1 MPGTDTSL
9 ILDALGTFGAIV
21 IALAAL
27 RIGAMQFTLL
37 APKDAEAMPAFHVLG
52 LTAGVL
58 FGFALLLGAPHLDQF
73 TLRRIFAPDSLW
85 AAGAWEFL
93 AGHALPTAD
102 ALAAFGAA
110 FLGAGST
117 PLLSAAWLG
126 MAVFAAGLLVALRGW
141 RGRRRL
147 RAIGAF
153 IVLVVWTA
161 LILGY
166 AAHLIAWSAAHL
178 SFWIFALALLLFQRW
193 RHAAPAGH

>member
-1 MPGTDTSL
+1 MPDTDTSM
-9 ILDALGTFGAIV
+9 ILDALGTFAAVV

-27 RIGAMQFTLL
+27 RLGAMQFTLL
-37 APKDAEAMPAFHVLG
+37 APKDAEAMPVFHVLG

-58 FGFALLLGAPHLDQF
+58 FGIALLLGAPHLDQF

-85 AAGAWEFL
+85 ASGALEFL
-93 AGHALPTAD
+93 AGYALPSAD
-102 ALAAFGAA
+102 ALTAFSAAL
-110 FLGAGST
+110 LGTGST
-117 PLLSAAWLG
+117 ALLAAAWLG
-126 MAVFAAGLLVALRGW
+126 SAAFVAGLLVALRGW

-147 RAIGAF
+147 RAFGAF
-153 IVLVVWTA
+153 IALVVWTA